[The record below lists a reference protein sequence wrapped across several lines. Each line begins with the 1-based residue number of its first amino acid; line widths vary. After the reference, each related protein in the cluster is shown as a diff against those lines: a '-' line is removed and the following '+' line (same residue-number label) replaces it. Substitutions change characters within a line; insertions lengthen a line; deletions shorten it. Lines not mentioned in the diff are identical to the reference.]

1 MRERVSQDH
10 PRPAPALVL
19 CAHGTADPAGAAVID
34 ALVDA
39 VGRALPA
46 VLVRAAY
53 VDVQAPRVGTVVAD
67 LVAAGQRVVVVPAL
81 LSWGYHVEVDIAG
94 AVAPHPGA
102 IATEPLGPDPR
113 LTELLDRRL
122 AETGCLPTDPVVLA
136 VAGSSRSRA
145 TEQAE
150 GVCQALANRRPGPVT
165 LAYAAQREPSIPD
178 AVSAARDATPERP
191 VTVAAYLLGPGT
203 FLRACAA
210 SGADR
215 VSAPLAPDPALVRI
229 VLDRY
234 AAGCATLGDP
244 QASRPSVLD

>member
-1 MRERVSQDH
+1 MSERVERH
-10 PRPAPALVL
+10 GPALVV
-19 CAHGTADPAGAAVID
+19 CAHGTTDPG
-34 ALVDA
+34 
-39 VGRALPA
+39 GRAVVDDLVVAVTVAVPQ
-46 VLVRAAY
+46 VLVHAAY
-53 VDVQAPRVGTVVAD
+53 VDLQAPRVGAVVAD

-81 LSWGYHVEVDIAG
+81 LSRGYHVEVDIAG

-113 LTELLDRRL
+113 LPELLDRRL
-122 AETGCLPTDPVVLA
+122 ADTGCLPTDPVVLA

-145 TEQAE
+145 AEQAE
-150 GVCQALANRRPGPVT
+150 GVRQALANRRPGLVT

-178 AVSAARDATPERP
+178 AVFAARAATPERP

-215 VSAPLAPDPALVRI
+215 VSAPLAPDPALVHI

-234 AAGCATLGDP
+234 AAGCATLGDR
-244 QASRPSVLD
+244 QASRRSVLD